1 MTKAKIQKAKDDI
14 KTYEEYKLN
23 IGDMLI
29 TKKYELCELEERG
42 SEVCDDEKKKAY
54 IEKAKEEMKATN
66 VEFVSMINKITV
78 LLKHLEASDEWND
91 NVYSMWNTENKYY
104 KMLKNEKEIEQQK
117 GAISNRMA
125 NFYNKKFDTVKNISF
140 YLKILYWICFGIIL
154 FIVFW
159 KRQYDDVRYWPMIA
173 IFLLFPLIFMK
184 SIMFQAPIINKPVK
198 ITSIFDYVYENFEH
212 FKIDNIYLTSIVL
225 MSGLIGIFTL
235 ASMWPFKNA
244 MIMNPE

>member
-1 MTKAKIQKAKDDI
+1 MTTKAEIESQI
-14 KTYEEYKLN
+14 KTYESYKDK
-23 IGDMLI
+23 IGDLLI
-29 TKKYELCELEERG
+29 TKKNELCELVGRG
-42 SEVCDDEKKKAY
+42 SEVCDGEKRQAY
-54 IEKAKEEMKATN
+54 IAEAKKEKEATN
-66 VEFVSMINKITV
+66 DEFKSMINKITV

-91 NVYSMWNTENKYY
+91 SVLSMWNTENKYY
-104 KMLKNEKEIEQQK
+104 KILKKEKEVEQQK

-184 SIMFQAPIINKPVK
+184 SMMFQAPIINKPVK
-198 ITSIFDYVYENFEH
+198 ITSIFDYVYENFDH